1 MLTEF
6 HPEADAPLYQ
16 QLYEHLR
23 TAILSGQLKPGAKLP
38 STRALA
44 DELNISRNTVLN
56 AYDQLISEGYL
67 EGSTGSGTY
76 VTRQLPETTLFRP
89 KGRRAAPKATP
100 ATTPPR
106 LSKASADLVA
116 IPYLAEPI
124 RDAAGR
130 TQTPFHAGMPAL
142 DAFPYKT
149 WERLLEKQ
157 ARGLRPEHLM
167 YQERAGL
174 RRLRE
179 AIAEQV
185 ALSRQVRCAPE
196 QVIIVSGSQSG
207 LDLTARVLLNPGD
220 AAWME
225 DPGYLGA
232 RGAFIAAGTRLVPVP
247 VDDEGIDVAAG
258 ERLAPHAR
266 LVYVTPSHQF
276 PLGRTMS
283 LARRLALIDWA
294 ARANA
299 VILEDDYDGEYRYSG
314 RPLASLQGLD
324 TASRVI
330 YMGTFSK
337 VLFPSLRLG
346 YLIVPTALVDAFI
359 AMRSYTDVHVPALEQ
374 AVLADFITEGHF
386 IRHLRRTRALYAE
399 RRTQLMNALSGLPLE
414 LDSPPTGLHLVGWL
428 PAGMDDREAAQH
440 AAARG
445 VYTTAIS
452 QLRIGGEGRKGLLL
466 GFAGVNERQM
476 REGAAALD
484 MALKELATTTGS

>member
-23 TAILSGQLKPGAKLP
+23 AAILSGHLKPGAKLP

-44 DELNISRNTVLN
+44 DELNISRNTALN

-89 KGRRAAPKATP
+89 KGRRAAPKANPST
-100 ATTPPR
+100 ATPR
-106 LSKASADLVA
+106 LSNASADLLA

-124 RDAAGR
+124 RDAAGHVQR
-130 TQTPFHAGMPAL
+130 AFHAGMPAL
-142 DAFPYKT
+142 DAFPYKI
-149 WERLLEKQ
+149 WERMLEKH
-157 ARGLRPEHLM
+157 ARSLAPEHLM
-167 YQERAGL
+167 YQERTGL

-179 AIAEQV
+179 AIAEHV
-185 ALSRQVRCAPE
+185 VLSRQVRCTPE

-207 LDLTARVLLNPGD
+207 LDLTARALLNPGD
-220 AAWME
+220 AAWIE

-232 RGAFIAAGTRLVPVP
+232 RGALTGAGARLVPVP

-266 LVYVTPSHQF
+266 LAYVTPSHQF
-276 PLGRTMS
+276 PLGKTMS

-324 TASRVI
+324 ATGHVI

-346 YLIVPTALVDAFI
+346 YLLLPPSLVDAFI
-359 AMRSYTDVHVPALEQ
+359 AMRSYADVHVPGLEQ
-374 AVLADFITEGHF
+374 AVLADFIGEGHF
-386 IRHLRRTRALYAE
+386 IRHLRRMRALYAE
-399 RRTQLMNALSGLPLE
+399 RRAQLIDTLSPLPLE

-428 PAGMDDREAAQH
+428 PDGMDDAEVARR
-440 AAARG
+440 AAAHG
-445 VYTTAIS
+445 IYTTSVS
-452 QLRIGGEGRKGLLL
+452 QLRINPGGRKGLLL

-476 REGAAALD
+476 HEGAAALGA
-484 MALKELATTTGS
+484 ALNEIG